1 MPPPRSKARPP
12 VQASL
17 LDEGPELSQAP
28 NETPVA
34 AGTSLQ
40 VRAGAGRPLSPV
52 ARAFNREL
60 ARIERLRQQT
70 AEMEALCRAHQL
82 AAHGRLE
89 PLRQERVRL
98 MAGMVNALLPWLEDP
113 TAKGLTKLQRHTATD
128 IVCSL
133 AEELAKAGDAAMAE
147 LHDRISPQTLEQ
159 KRQDMGKTLSDM
171 VGSMFADLTG
181 EDLKSFG
188 DDPEAQAAFDS
199 GDPEAMLRA
208 AMARM
213 DKIHEAERVA
223 REEKRA
229 ARQAKRGL
237 SKAQAAAQQAQFDA
251 DAALR
256 QIYRQLASALHP
268 DREPD
273 EAERA
278 RKNGLMGEANA
289 AYERKDLVALLE
301 LQGRAELT
309 QTAPLGQAAEER
321 LKALTLLL
329 KQQAGQLETERQ
341 MAQARWTH
349 DLELPWGTP
358 LNAAYLART
367 LDMQEEE
374 LRHEIRSMAEDLEAT
389 ADRARLKTFLN
400 DQRRLNQRAE
410 KMQSSLMDDPFF

>member
-1 MPPPRSKARPP
+1 MPPSRSKARPP
-12 VQASL
+12 VQTSF
-17 LDEGPELSQAP
+17 LDDDPELPQAP
-28 NETPVA
+28 EPA

-40 VRAGAGRPLSPV
+40 VRAREGRPLSPA

-70 AEMEALCRAHQL
+70 AEMDTVCRAHQL

-98 MAGMVNALLPWLEDP
+98 MAEMVRALAPWLDDP
-113 TAKGLTKLQRHTATD
+113 AAKGLTKLQRQTALD

-133 AEELAKAGDAAMAE
+133 AEQLAQAGDAAMAE
-147 LHDRISPQTLEQ
+147 LHDRISPQTLAQ
-159 KRQDMGKTLSDM
+159 KRQDMGKTLNDM

-181 EDLKSFG
+181 EDLKAFE
-188 DDPEAQAAFDS
+188 DDPQAQAAIDA
-199 GDPEAMLRA
+199 GDPEALMRA

-213 DKIHEAERVA
+213 DQLHAAEQEA
-223 REEKRA
+223 REKKRA

-251 DAALR
+251 DTALR

-309 QTAPLGQAAEER
+309 QIAPLGQAAEER

-349 DLELPWGTP
+349 DLDLPWGTP

-374 LRHEIRSMAEDLEAT
+374 LRQDVRSMADDVAALV
-389 ADRARLKTFLN
+389 DRAQLKAFLN
-400 DQRRLNQRAE
+400 DQRRLNQRLE
-410 KMQSSLMDDPFF
+410 KMQQHVMDDPFF